1 MKNINDLVAM
11 QAGVAASVLKGEVS
25 PGTAREVTHANDKLI
40 AALNS
45 QIKYA
50 VARGEKPDIEFL
62 NTKEGAQK

>member
-1 MKNINDLVAM
+1 MKNINDLVSM

-40 AALNS
+40 AALNA

-50 VARGEKPDIEFL
+50 VARGEKPEIEFL
-62 NTKEGAQK
+62 NVNRGEQK